1 MEITLQNLGALEYAN
16 FSLGDLTIICGKNN
30 TGKTY
35 AAYSLFGFLEYWRTN
50 KIRLPIEEEIE
61 KLLQTDK
68 CEIDLSADKF
78 DIQKILL
85 ACSKQYTK
93 NLSTTFSCKKEF
105 FSDSS
110 FEINFE
116 KKMNIDTNSDYML
129 VSNKCPLIS
138 LSKRSP
144 NLLQLNIFQEDND
157 IICSRLDLI
166 EHVSSYIISM
176 LYGKLFPNC
185 FILSTER
192 TGITTFLKELDFA
205 RNKLLEELSE
215 NPDEKKILFFNV
227 KKDYSSAINFNIEF
241 VRNIKS
247 VVNLTSF
254 LSKQHQYILE
264 YFDEIANGKYEVNEI
279 GERYFVSS
287 KPKKTLSM
295 HQSSSSVRALSD
307 LGFYLRHLAQKGD
320 LLIIDEP
327 ELNLH
332 PENQRKIAR
341 LFAQLVNIGI
351 KVFITTH
358 SDYIIREL
366 NTLIMLNSDKP
377 HIKKI
382 QKEEKYSSSELLDF
396 SKVKVYVAEQGKIPA
411 KSRKGNTL
419 VKAPIDEQGIEVKSF
434 DDTIEKIN
442 QIQEAIVWGE

>member
-61 KLLQTDK
+61 KLLQTGK

-78 DIQKILL
+78 NIQKILL

-105 FSDSS
+105 FSASS

-116 KKMNIDTNSDYML
+116 KKMNLDTHSDYML
-129 VSNKCPLIS
+129 VSNKCPLIN

-144 NLLQLNIFQEDND
+144 NLLQLNIFQKDND
-157 IICSRLDLI
+157 IICSSLDII
-166 EHVSSYIISM
+166 ENVSSYIISM

-254 LSKQHQYILE
+254 LSKEHQDILE

-279 GERYFVSS
+279 GERYFVPS

-307 LGFYLRHLAQKGD
+307 LGFYLRHMAQKGD

-419 VKAPIDEQGIEVKSF
+419 IKAPIDEQGIEVKSF